1 MEVSLPLCRGGALG
15 RARGRGN
22 PLWRGRPI
30 AKCSRA
36 LVPTALKVANNDHF
50 GSKPPKPPPPFDPSR
65 DLAVNGLLEWR
76 AVARVLNGRLLVSNA
91 ARYLMR
97 AGGKLDAAQATA
109 LLAETRAALLT
120 IKPAYDRG
128 IAWAQAN
135 VPTAPSRRVGAL
147 TLPDGARPISNG
159 RLIAGF
165 SRVACPNDPR
175 NAALASARNR
185 CLEFVATAGR
195 SDGEQNSRYGTSRK
209 AAPGPTSGFG
219 QRSRRRPTI
228 IGAALRP
235 SLLR

>member
-1 MEVSLPLCRGGALG
+1 VVEDVAGVIRYGAG
-15 RARGRGN
+15 AQSQ
-22 PLWRGRPI
+22 
-30 AKCSRA
+30 KCSRA

-128 IAWAQAN
+128 IAWAQADM
-135 VPTAPSRRVGAL
+135 PTPPSGRVGAL
-147 TLPDGARPISNG
+147 TLPDGARPILE
-159 RLIAGF
+159 RQVDRWIF
-165 SRVACPNDPR
+165 TRRV
-175 NAALASARNR
+175 S
-185 CLEFVATAGR
+185 
-195 SDGEQNSRYGTSRK
+195 Q
-209 AAPGPTSGFG
+209 
-219 QRSRRRPTI
+219 
-228 IGAALRP
+228 
-235 SLLR
+235 